1 MVFMK
6 EPVVVEVNL
15 LFSFPK
21 SWELRLCIGNG
32 FFDLLRAM
40 IINLRNHPDNCQKSS
55 CF

>member
-6 EPVVVEVNL
+6 EPVVVEANL
-15 LFSFPK
+15 LFFFPK
-21 SWELRLCIGNG
+21 SRELWLCIGNG

-40 IINLRNHPDNCQKSS
+40 IINLQNHPHNCQKSS